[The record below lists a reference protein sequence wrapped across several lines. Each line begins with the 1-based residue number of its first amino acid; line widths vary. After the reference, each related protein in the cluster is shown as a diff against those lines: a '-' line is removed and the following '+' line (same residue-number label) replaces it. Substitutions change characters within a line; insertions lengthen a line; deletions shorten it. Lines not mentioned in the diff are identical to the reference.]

1 MTVQTFYRCAVWL
14 PLAIP
19 ALVATAV
26 HAAGWSPSLSPVVK
40 LVQLLLFSGVY
51 GGLPLAAWATWWI
64 DGRL

>member
-1 MTVQTFYRCAVWL
+1 
-14 PLAIP
+14 
-19 ALVATAV
+19 
-26 HAAGWSPSLSPVVK
+26 VK